1 MAGDVLPV
9 AMFYDM
15 RPFRIQKDQFLHN
28 TQKGWKMGWHLV
40 EWWKLEGG
48 WLLPKQVVGIFR
60 ERRLWGWSPDFS
72 VIIDN
77 YVQKLI

>member
-48 WLLPKQVVGIFR
+48 FCQNKLLAFSEKGDGGDGLLIFQSSLTIMYR
-60 ERRLWGWSPDFS
+60 S
-72 VIIDN
+72 
-77 YVQKLI
+77 